1 MRDEHLTKALSY
13 EDTYLRREG
22 GGGGR
27 VPDPVSSRNFRK
39 IDPSHPLY
47 SILGITA
54 LKGTFQISPID

>member
-1 MRDEHLTKALSY
+1 MRNEHLTKALSY

-22 GGGGR
+22 GGR

-39 IDPSHPLY
+39 IDPSYPLY

>member
-22 GGGGR
+22 GGR
-27 VPDPVSSRNFRK
+27 VADPVSSRNFRK